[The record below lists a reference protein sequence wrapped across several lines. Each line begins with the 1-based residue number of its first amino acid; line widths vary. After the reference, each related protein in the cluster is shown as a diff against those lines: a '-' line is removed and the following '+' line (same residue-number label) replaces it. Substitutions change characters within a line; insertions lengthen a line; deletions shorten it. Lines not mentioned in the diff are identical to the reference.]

1 MGIFAKETQLLS
13 KFEMKLRA
21 AGLAQILPYESGF
34 LNRIASEA
42 DQFIKSE
49 SLGPGV
55 ADARPY
61 HLCGCSPGQCI
72 ERVSFSPHS
81 INLMKARGGEHSVKN
96 GSFFDIGNNL
106 RIDSDF
112 CFLGTPGPPED
123 MKEANW
129 RSTGKYE

>member
-72 ERVSFSPHS
+72 ERVSFPPPLHQ
-81 INLMKARGGEHSVKN
+81 LDEGE
-96 GSFFDIGNNL
+96 G
-106 RIDSDF
+106 R
-112 CFLGTPGPPED
+112 
-123 MKEANW
+123 
-129 RSTGKYE
+129 